1 MRGVTSA
8 HVLLQTQNQPTRVQ
22 KEDLLFAAKVAV
34 SKSASKH
41 SSYVA
46 VDYTLKKHVRKP
58 KKAAP
63 GFVTYS
69 QEKTLH
75 IEQ

>member
-1 MRGVTSA
+1 MLQSA
-8 HVLLQTQNQPTRVQ
+8 
-22 KEDLLFAAKVAV
+22 AAKVAV

-41 SSYVA
+41 SSYVT
-46 VDYTLKKHVRKP
+46 VDYTLKKYVRKP
-58 KKAAP
+58 KKSAP